1 MIAKVIKAFYDKVI
15 PTDYVR
21 NTNDVDIMRDDI
33 NDDVDIMRDD
43 INDDVDIMRDDIN
56 DDVDIMRDDIND
68 DVDIMRYDINDD
80 IDTMR
85 YDINAI
91 IDKLKVIDVPEKIH
105 TIMDRPLKTVEEL
118 QDEFVFFSFLL
129 ILFFIFIIE
138 R

>member
-1 MIAKVIKAFYDKVI
+1 MNTSKMNSNHIDIMIAKVIKAFYDKVI

-33 NDDVDIMRDD
+33 NDDVDIMRYDINDDIDTMRYD
-43 INDDVDIMRDDIN
+43 INDDV
-56 DDVDIMRDDIND
+56 
-68 DVDIMRYDINDD
+68 DINDD

>member
-43 INDDVDIMRDDIN
+43 INDDVDIMRYDINDDIDTMRYDIN
-56 DDVDIMRDDIND
+56 DDV
-68 DVDIMRYDINDD
+68 DINDD